1 MYDEMLKTSGR
12 HAKSNRAF
20 IESVISEYEEASRPI
35 VPTTNRGSFDSE
47 RNMVMENMIHHDSI
61 RARYQSFS
69 QTVRTALV
77 TEALYKIFSESVN
90 PEVREDNVSSSIM
103 RAMVSQYVTENGYD
117 DILNRMKTASVT
129 TSCIYKTITETTDKI
144 LKGVDKSDPNTFTI
158 TPEMRDEFFKQLN
171 YSDSEAISDAIH
183 QRVADAM
190 DDFVTANTK
199 DHEDITAALQQA
211 QEKIGEVPEEDDE
224 LRECYS
230 MTAKRAAAE
239 VRNRPKGVLHSMVTA
254 MCESVMKHKEM
265 QDEFMHEGHLDVDK
279 IVSRTRLMYTFM
291 EMLNTSRIDNVD
303 KTFIEGVIAD
313 LSK

>member
-1 MYDEMLKTSGR
+1 MYDEMLKASGR
-12 HAKSNRAF
+12 YAKSNIAF
-20 IESVISEYEEASRPI
+20 VESVIDEYENSSTPVKKPASNG
-35 VPTTNRGSFDSE
+35 VFDSE
-47 RNMVMENMIHHDSI
+47 RNMVMENMIHHDSV
-61 RARYQSFS
+61 RARYHSFS

-77 TEALYKIFSESVN
+77 TEALYKIFSESVD
-90 PEVREDNVSSSIM
+90 PKVREDNISSSIM
-103 RAMVSQYVTENGYD
+103 RAMVSQYVNENGYD
-117 DILNRMKTASVT
+117 NIMNRMKTASVT
-129 TSCIYKTITETTDKI
+129 TSCIYKTITETADKI
-144 LKGVDKSDPNTFTI
+144 LKNVDKSDPNTFTI

-211 QEKIGEVPEEDDE
+211 QEKIGEVPKDDDE

-230 MTAKRAAAE
+230 MTAKRVAAE

-265 QDEFMHEGHLDVDK
+265 HDEFMHEGHLDIDK
-279 IVSRTRLMYTFM
+279 IVSRTKLMYTFM
-291 EMLNTSRIDNVD
+291 EMLNTSRIEIID
-303 KTFIEGVIAD
+303 KVFIEGVIAD

>member
-12 HAKSNRAF
+12 HAKSNRAY
-20 IESVISEYEEASRPI
+20 IEAVISEYEETSKPVKESA
-35 VPTTNRGSFDSE
+35 NRGIFDSE
-47 RNMVMENMIHHDSI
+47 RSMVMENMIHHDGI

-69 QTVRTALV
+69 QTIRTALV
-77 TEALYKIFSESVN
+77 TEALYKIFSESVD
-90 PEVREDNVSSSIM
+90 PEVREDNTSSSIM

-117 DILNRMKTASVT
+117 NILNRMKTASVT

-230 MTAKRAAAE
+230 MAAKRTAAE
-239 VRNRPKGVLHSMVTA
+239 VLNRPKSVLHSMVTA

-265 QDEFMHEGHLDVDK
+265 QDEFMTEGHLDVEK

-291 EMLNTSRIDNVD
+291 EMLNTSRIDNID
-303 KTFIEGVIAD
+303 KIFIEGVISD
-313 LSK
+313 LSA

>member
-20 IESVISEYEEASRPI
+20 IESVISEYEEASRP
-35 VPTTNRGSFDSE
+35 VVKTTDRGSFDSE
-47 RNMVMENMIHHDSI
+47 RNMVMENMMHHDGV

-77 TEALYKIFSESVN
+77 TEALYKIFSESVD

-129 TSCIYKTITETTDKI
+129 TSCIYKTIIETTDKI
-144 LKGVDKSDPNTFTI
+144 LEGVDKSDPNTFTI

-171 YSDSEAISDAIH
+171 YSDSEAISDAIR

-211 QEKIGEVPEEDDE
+211 QEKIGGVPEEDDE

-230 MTAKRAAAE
+230 MAAKRAAAE

-303 KTFIEGVIAD
+303 KAFIEGVISD

>member
-20 IESVISEYEEASRPI
+20 VESVISEYEANSKPVKESI
-35 VPTTNRGSFDSE
+35 IRGSFESE
-47 RNMVMENMIHHDSI
+47 RNMVMENVMHHDGI

-69 QTVRTALV
+69 QTVRNALV
-77 TEALYKIFSESVN
+77 TEAIYKIFSESVD
-90 PEVREDNVSSSIM
+90 PEVRDDNVSSSIM
-103 RAMVSQYVTENGYD
+103 RAMVSQYVNENGYD
-117 DILNRMKTASVT
+117 NILNHMKTAST
-129 TSCIYKTITETTDKI
+129 TMSCIYKTITETADKI
-144 LKGVDKSDPNTFTI
+144 LKNVDKSDPNTFTI
-158 TPEMRDEFFKQLN
+158 TPEMRDEFFKQLD

-199 DHEDITAALQQA
+199 DHEDITAALKQA

-224 LRECYS
+224 LRESYS
-230 MTAKRAAAE
+230 MVAKRKATE
-239 VRNRPKGVLHSMVTA
+239 VRNRPKSVLHSMITA

-265 QDEFMHEGHLDVDK
+265 QDEFMTEGHLDVDK
-279 IVSRTRLMYTFM
+279 IVSRTKLMYTFM
-291 EMLNTSRIDNVD
+291 ETLNTARIDIID
-303 KTFIEGVIAD
+303 KAFIEGVIAD

>member
-20 IESVISEYEEASRPI
+20 IESVISEYEEASRP
-35 VPTTNRGSFDSE
+35 VVKTTDRGSFDSE
-47 RNMVMENMIHHDSI
+47 RNMVMENMMHHDGV

-77 TEALYKIFSESVN
+77 TEALYKIFSESVD
-90 PEVREDNVSSSIM
+90 PEIREDNVSSSIM

-117 DILNRMKTASVT
+117 DILNRMKIASVT

-230 MTAKRAAAE
+230 MAAKRAAAE

-265 QDEFMHEGHLDVDK
+265 QDEFMREGHLDVDK

-303 KTFIEGVIAD
+303 KAFIEGVISD